1 MSVPAGEWEFIYTC
15 AYVRMEDGT
24 VPDDLADFLT
34 SHGRLALALS
44 GGADSTYLLY
54 AAKRSGADVKAFT
67 VMSDFQPRSET
78 ENAVRMA
85 RQLGADVHIINVD
98 VLFHPAISANRPDR
112 CYHCKMLLFHSIMGC
127 ASNEEYDTVIDA
139 TNASDNPDGR
149 PGMRAL
155 EELGILSP
163 LRICGITKQQ
173 VRELS
178 RKAGLPTW
186 DMPSNSCLAT
196 RIPFGTEI
204 DYRMLMRTESA
215 ERELHALGLS
225 DIRVRTRDKGAVL
238 ETTEEQ
244 SQLLESNRRAVEDI
258 LLKYYPSVSYS
269 TRKPGL

>member
-1 MSVPAGEWEFIYTC
+1 
-15 AYVRMEDGT
+15 MEDGT
-24 VPDDLADFLT
+24 VPAELSDFLT
-34 SHGRLALALS
+34 SHGRIALALS

-54 AAKRSGADVKAFT
+54 AAKRSGARVKAFT

-85 RQLGADVHIINVD
+85 RNLGVDVHIINVD
-98 VLFHPAISANRPDR
+98 VLFDPTISSNPPDR
-112 CYHCKMLLFHSIMGC
+112 CYHCKMLLFRSIIGC
-127 ASNEEYDTVIDA
+127 ASSEDYDTVIDA
-139 TNASDNPDGR
+139 TNASDDPEGR

-155 EELGILSP
+155 SELGVLSP

-196 RIPFGTEI
+196 RIPFGTE
-204 DYRMLMRTESA
+204 LTWKNLSRTETA
-215 ERELHALGLS
+215 ERELHSLGFR
-225 DIRVRTRDKGAVL
+225 DIRVRTVNRGAVL
-238 ETTEEQ
+238 ETTDAEREI
-244 SQLLESNRRAVEDI
+244 LESNRTGVEDI

-269 TRKPGL
+269 TRKPGP